1 MKVSVFLFLI
11 ITSVIVISCGKV
23 KNSSSSDAASA
34 ASAGGTEEFV
44 SAKQVISDK
53 CLSCHSAWTS
63 YSETDYISKKLVTK
77 KSPSNSTL
85 YTRIRGNDAGVAGD
99 MPEGQSNLSQ
109 TDMTTIKTWI
119 SSIQ

>member
-1 MKVSVFLFLI
+1 MMKVSVFLFLI
-11 ITSVIVISCGKV
+11 ITSLLAVSCGKV

-34 ASAGGTEEFV
+34 SGTEEFV

-63 YSETDYISKKLVTK
+63 YSEADYISKKLVTK